1 MSQTPKHPVGSVG
14 WMDLTVKDA
23 VAVKDFYRD
32 VVGWTASGLDM
43 GGYEDFVM
51 TPPGSE
57 APAAGVCHARG
68 PNADLPTGWIVY
80 ITVADL
86 DRSLERVTSLGGKV
100 RGKVRSAGP
109 MGRFCVI
116 EDPSGSV
123 CALFENAK
131 D

>member
-1 MSQTPKHPVGSVG
+1 MSESGKPAVGTVG

-23 VAVKDFYRD
+23 VAVRDFYWD
-32 VVGWTASGLDM
+32 VVGWTVSGIDM

-57 APAAGVCHARG
+57 TPAGGICHARG
-68 PNADLPTGWIVY
+68 PNADMPTGWIVY
-80 ITVADL
+80 ITVEDL
-86 DRSLERVTSLGGKV
+86 DRSLERVTALGGKV

-116 EDPSGSV
+116 EDPSGTVS
-123 CALFENAK
+123 ALFESAK
-131 D
+131 

>member
-1 MSQTPKHPVGSVG
+1 MSTPPKHAVGTVG

-23 VAVKDFYRD
+23 VAVKDFYQD
-32 VVGWTASGLDM
+32 VVGWKGSGLDM

-57 APAAGVCHARG
+57 DGAAGICHARG
-68 PNADLPTGWIVY
+68 SNADQPSGWMVY

-86 DRSLERVTSLGGKV
+86 ERSLERVAAKGGKV
-100 RGKVRSAGP
+100 RGKIRDAGP
-109 MGRFCVI
+109 SGRYCVV

-123 CALFENAK
+123 CALFESAK
-131 D
+131 G